1 MDLIAATAPHT
12 CTRKTSLAGVAVY
25 GGFLSIL
32 SFFLSFFL
40 HLFLHLMYPRIKSLD
55 IYTNTVRNT
64 AYHTNRNFT
73 ADDVTSDP
81 FLKKYIYLQLS
92 MLLTLLA
99 LSVVASPSAGGF
111 TVWNECPCS
120 NETLCQPIQTPRT
133 QEDVYAFHTN
143 SPSNVFGKNN
153 QSWRVSNTHSL
164 QLGYNARSRMTLRCQ
179 CRARTLKSQAT
190 ATKTTCANKIGTC
203 IYLPLPL
210 PPSFPK

>member
-1 MDLIAATAPHT
+1 
-12 CTRKTSLAGVAVY
+12 
-25 GGFLSIL
+25 
-32 SFFLSFFL
+32 
-40 HLFLHLMYPRIKSLD
+40 
-55 IYTNTVRNT
+55 
-64 AYHTNRNFT
+64 
-73 ADDVTSDP
+73 
-81 FLKKYIYLQLS
+81 
-92 MLLTLLA
+92 MLLTPLA

-203 IYLPLPL
+203 IYLPLPPTFFSKIMSNVALRLVADHDGLRVWNGRPGAPL
-210 PPSFPK
+210 PCTQVRTIQNSELFLVFFSFFFLICFFFLVLTL

>member
-1 MDLIAATAPHT
+1 M
-12 CTRKTSLAGVAVY
+12 TSFPISV
-25 GGFLSIL
+25 F
-32 SFFLSFFL
+32 
-40 HLFLHLMYPRIKSLD
+40 K
-55 IYTNTVRNT
+55 IYI
-64 AYHTNRNFT
+64 
-73 ADDVTSDP
+73 
-81 FLKKYIYLQLS
+81 YIYLQLS
-92 MLLTLLA
+92 MLLTPLA

-203 IYLPLPL
+203 NIFTS
-210 PPSFPK
+210 PPPTFFSKIMSNVALRLVADHNGLRVWNG

>member
-1 MDLIAATAPHT
+1 MQRQRRTRARG
-12 CTRKTSLAGVAVY
+12 TRKTSLAGVAVY

-64 AYHTNRNFT
+64 TYHTNRNCT
-73 ADDVTSDP
+73 ADDVTSEIQLLSLP
-81 FLKKYIYLQLS
+81 LS
-92 MLLTLLA
+92 MLLTPLA

-190 ATKTTCANKIGTC
+190 ATKTTCANKIGRVY
-203 IYLPLPL
+203 IYLS
-210 PPSFPK
+210 PSHLLFQNNV